1 MNKVTKRQREF
12 MGKIAA
18 KNCDSF
24 RILRTR
30 PEFIKE
36 VGRIQK
42 KWELPI
48 SVDSSCSPYLR
59 VLLAFVAFRYGKL
72 IEEVIDFCLA
82 DYPKADRGNIYD
94 LLDVVYE
101 DEFVDMFSE
110 IGKKPQDFFLPP
122 IGGWSDMPSSETY
135 RSFLYMLFENFEPIL
150 KAVRGEQPLPEQ
162 VAKAPERLGFS
173 SYDHEHWELLSKG
186 QPPLKK
192 IALKR
197 NKVRK
202 IKSIK
207 ATKEEY
213 AVAIVVYPGSSLV
226 FVSFLEDIRILMK
239 KFGLGPEWLST
250 MLTYIV
256 TDVDPI
262 TIRLIPHV
270 NVGVSRHSEGHLSF
284 DSGPLTTTRDLE
296 CLRALMR
303 PPGPKKSHH
312 NYPRRNL
319 LENLQIVELS
329 TRKKSVREAI
339 QKKRKEAKPKTPD
352 DDKYM
357 LDIEGP
363 AADVGIGEKIFPNRT
378 EATDKQLAD
387 SVRKRRYR
395 LKEFMKKM
403 FGLASSSNHPVKD

>member
-1 MNKVTKRQREF
+1 

-42 KWELPI
+42 EWELPI

-59 VLLAFVAFRYGKL
+59 VLLAFVAFCYGKL
-72 IEEVIDFCLA
+72 NEEVLDFYLA
-82 DYPKADRGNIYD
+82 NYSKVDRDNIYA
-94 LLDVVYE
+94 LLSVVYE
-101 DEFVDMFSE
+101 DEIVDIFSE
-110 IGKKPQDFFLPP
+110 TGKKPQDFFPP
-122 IGGWSDMPSSETY
+122 PVAGWSDMPPSETY
-135 RSFLYMLFENFEPIL
+135 LSLTLMLFENVKPIL

-173 SYDHEHWELLSKG
+173 SYDHEYWELLCKG

-202 IKSIK
+202 IN
-207 ATKEEY
+207 ATKDELWL
-213 AVAIVVYPGSSLV
+213 AILVDVASNWL
-226 FVSFLEDIRILMK
+226 FVRFLEDIRNLMK

-250 MLTYIV
+250 MWTYIIS
-256 TDVDPI
+256 DVDPI

-312 NYPRRNL
+312 NYPLRNL
-319 LENLQIVELS
+319 LQNLNIVELS
-329 TRKKSVREAI
+329 TRKKLVREAI
-339 QKKRKEAKPKTPD
+339 QKKRKEAKPKNPD

-357 LDIEGP
+357 DDIEGP
-363 AADVGIGEKIFPNRT
+363 AADVGIGARIFPDRN

-403 FGLASSSNHPVKD
+403 FGLASSSNHPIKD